1 MSAQPLV
8 RAEGRRAHFW
18 AWDASIDEDGKR
30 IFARDGNGIISVDIA
45 SGDRT
50 QIFAESYTNG
60 DLAGPVGLTLS
71 ANRKY
76 AYNFTRWVSSLRRTN
91 LETGEIEVVQFTNR
105 NTPEAY
111 NYSEHHSV
119 AAKFGKNGEAFYQMT
134 ANNINIYSPDGEL
147 KTVYQNPQVS
157 HGALRWTKPR
167 TLLLSSRI

>member
-1 MSAQPLV
+1 MQ
-8 RAEGRRAHFW
+8 
-18 AWDASIDEDGKR
+18 IDEDGKR

-76 AYNFTRWVSSLRRTN
+76 AYNFTRWVSSPRRTN

-105 NTPEAY
+105 NTQKPITTL
-111 NYSEHHSV
+111 STHSV
-119 AAKFGKNGEAFYQMT
+119 AAKFGKMVKPF
-134 ANNINIYSPDGEL
+134 
-147 KTVYQNPQVS
+147 
-157 HGALRWTKPR
+157 TK
-167 TLLLSSRI
+167 